1 MNRRKSKRV
10 VSDLPRHG
18 GPYDR
23 GSMDSY
29 YDRGTQP
36 HYYIG
41 PTHGGKRVEE
51 ADMTPEEI
59 EEYYRGYNDNERAR
73 SFKNWEYN

>member
-1 MNRRKSKRV
+1 
-10 VSDLPRHG
+10 
-18 GPYDR
+18 
-23 GSMDSY
+23 MDSY
-29 YDRGTQP
+29 YDRGPDP

-59 EEYYRGYNDNERAR
+59 EEYHRGYNDNERAR
-73 SFKNWEYN
+73 NFKNWEYDL

>member
-1 MNRRKSKRV
+1 M
-10 VSDLPRHG
+10 SDLPRHG

-41 PTHGGKRVEE
+41 PTHGGKSVEE

-73 SFKNWEYN
+73 NFKNWEYN

>member
-1 MNRRKSKRV
+1 M
-10 VSDLPRHG
+10 SDLPRHG

-23 GSMDSY
+23 GSMDRY

-36 HYYIG
+36 HYYVG

-73 SFKNWEYN
+73 NFKNWEYN

>member
-1 MNRRKSKRV
+1 
-10 VSDLPRHG
+10 
-18 GPYDR
+18 
-23 GSMDSY
+23 MDSY
-29 YDRGTQP
+29 YDRGIQP

-73 SFKNWEYN
+73 NFKNWEYN

>member
-1 MNRRKSKRV
+1 M
-10 VSDLPRHG
+10 SDLPRHG

-36 HYYIG
+36 HYYVG

-73 SFKNWEYN
+73 NFKNWEYN

>member
-1 MNRRKSKRV
+1 M
-10 VSDLPRHG
+10 SDLPRHG

-29 YDRGTQP
+29 YGRGPDP

-59 EEYYRGYNDNERAR
+59 EEYHRGYNDNERAHN
-73 SFKNWEYN
+73 FKNWEYDLFAKWI

>member
-1 MNRRKSKRV
+1 M
-10 VSDLPRHG
+10 SDLPRHG

-29 YDRGTQP
+29 YDRGSQP
-36 HYYIG
+36 HYYVG

-73 SFKNWEYN
+73 NFKNWEYN

>member
-1 MNRRKSKRV
+1 M
-10 VSDLPRHG
+10 SDLPRHG

-73 SFKNWEYN
+73 NFKNWEYN